1 MTDRRFDPADREITV
16 ARIAAKD
23 DAYAR
28 ILEPARIA
36 EMPARDAVVASAP
49 SPDGSMFV
57 ASAAAGAPDLSQIL
71 DAPAG
76 MPTPPSAAG
85 DDFLSLYRS
94 VDFGSLA
101 LARPDAL
108 TPAQMPAE
116 QKERMVSGLQ
126 QLMAEDKA
134 AEGAALRRSLYDAIG
149 TSPEQTAE
157 YLRLQKLFGGDL
169 EYIAR
174 NEAEM
179 RKQLGFEDIKSEID
193 YTPTLAARLVSDPT
207 FAKLAH
213 DHVPELAKQETW
225 WDATVRQV
233 THLPEALLHGWTE
246 AEMAEYG
253 AQQVS
258 GDPLTM
264 LPTFVTD
271 RPEVRRAVIEDY
283 ARQLDALGEPSGT
296 ILIGAA
302 TIAEML
308 YELKGEIVPAIAG
321 GATGAGMG
329 LVIGAPTGPG
339 AAVTTTT
346 LTVSGASMAY
356 TAASFEQAYRQS
368 AGAVYARAILDGVGE
383 EEARDTAFAMGV
395 VLAPIQFAMD
405 KLLAPIG
412 IAKTAGE
419 KAALKE
425 LADRRFA
432 EAIKNPT
439 VRAAAGRIAK
449 HSLSHV
455 GRVTATGAV
464 MSVGFE
470 AANEAARNVGG
481 LEMRMSSAQGRRE
494 IVDNVVNNTLYMM
507 QAGVAMHIAMPG
519 SHNLIYEVFR
529 ERQRLDMA
537 KTQVRAL
544 ERLNDIAVGTKL
556 AKRAP
561 GENASLV
568 NEAAA
573 AAGSKDVYI
582 SKAGLKQ
589 VLEGMGVPLERMN
602 EIVPG
607 AWDQFND
614 QSQGTVED
622 GGWIKVSA
630 GDYTNT
636 VARTG
641 IGAKLM
647 RHVTFDLDVDTLDVM
662 ERKERQRQEMLA
674 DMPAA
679 NARNEEMVR
688 ADAERADDADKV
700 LKPQLDQLRAAG
712 FSEEQVGFAAMIMRG
727 ALVTEARTRGIS
739 VAEVQAQRGLRIDA
753 GARIATERARVAP
766 GRPVP
771 ATERPAAAAEAAGAP
786 TAAPSADAALRAT
799 EAPQARLSAALEAH
813 GRLAADVKDPDVRR
827 AAVGLRDRVGG
838 LAEAARAAIRSGD
851 PAEARRAAQ
860 ALEDAMPATK
870 RERDAVGQKGL
881 SREIEQGAR
890 EMAAAARDHADAV
903 ERAAKAERPAEG
915 ARLEQ
920 AAMST
925 RVPTA
930 KGTEMAALNDM
941 LLADWEAMKNSD
953 ELIAK
958 NLEKIDALE
967 LPFVRDTSL
976 SPRAQVEKFIDWVGD
991 NLGYLYDKMDPEQR
1005 ERAKLWY
1012 VGARRLVDYGAER
1025 YGITDM
1031 QAAAMLAVLS
1041 PQKNWFEN
1049 VSMMFRIADLMTA
1062 GRDERWSKEMNLN
1075 FERLVANNEA
1085 RAPIL
1090 ERAMAREKKPKSPKR
1105 RVVDETPEEFKARKD
1120 KFEKVRARR
1129 NKQYE
1134 EEIALWREQEEEL
1147 KDALGEAQ
1155 ESGEPTALL
1164 RSDLAEHRRDRP
1176 RAPRLEGRR
1185 MADTDAS
1192 FAERKAQHKEDLEAY
1207 KKRMARFPK
1216 TIAAARKKGED
1227 MRALSNSDRMN
1238 AMRAG
1243 TLGDVLAAKDYEL
1256 AGYFIRMFDEEHNDR
1271 SFGIITPE
1279 GGVGGPSM
1287 GKDKPMSLRWGSYN
1301 TIRKAISIYEDGRAE
1316 NVHHQIGMAHKV
1328 RNFYNNMFDPSNA
1341 DAATIDTHAIAA
1353 GLLMALSAS
1362 DDAVSWG
1369 LGSGASDARLGLHG
1383 GYAILFEAYKRTAEE
1398 KGILAREMQSI
1409 TWEAIRGLFEAAMKK
1424 TLKPQINAIWARH
1437 KADPEGFT
1445 IKQARA
1451 EIFALAGGI
1460 TTPEWV
1466 KLSRDLAPAPT
1477 YEGRGQQLMD
1487 AMQPKVR
1494 EQMATPA
1501 RVALEVRP
1509 AASDA
1514 ATVAAFDAL
1523 APDRRLEVSRAVAAD
1538 VVRKVL
1544 KEFGIAGGIEDAMQR
1559 GPDGLGGSLVVGI
1572 QSIPIA
1578 RQVASALRYV
1588 LGQAEARVVSDVQFQ
1603 GAEPIELVVLSLQ
1616 DGTTPE
1622 QVAALDRDV
1631 LAPLGVAEVQVIG
1644 GAVHVVVPE
1653 GMDAAAFSDTIN
1665 AAVAGDARVK
1675 RVEQTDAWR
1684 FVDAGET
1691 DDTRGTAGAVQR
1703 RRLDLLRDEAGRL
1716 VADVVARESDE
1727 RGRNRGGQREVRSL
1741 APLEG
1746 APAARGATGPDPRIV
1761 AVAERYAESIG
1772 VDLKRQASYA
1782 RVDEDLARRIAGA
1795 YEAMPH
1801 DPQDPRV
1808 KEAYENL
1815 IAQTIAQYRALEAAG
1830 YKFWFYDDATDPYG
1844 GNPYEAMRD
1853 LRATQSMA
1861 VYSTEAGFGNVPP
1874 RPDNAMLADTGI
1886 MWPYGAPDGPLRR
1899 VLANDLFRA
1908 VHDAFG
1914 HSIEG
1919 AGFREHGE
1927 ENAWQAHVR
1936 LYTGSAVG
1944 AVTSETRGQ
1953 NLWLN
1958 YGPAGESNRTASVED
1973 TVFAEQKTGLMPEW
1987 TWTEGR
1993 VGDMP
1998 AADRAEPPVLEQ
2010 SARPQ
2015 PHLYSAL
2022 ARAVDAVD
2030 AKAMTGEGWR
2040 ERLRGAVGKGE
2051 ARQDEIDWTGL
2062 DDFLSLPR
2070 EGKITKQEVLR
2081 FLAENGVK
2089 VETEVL
2095 ADTTGS
2101 FDVERETQLA
2111 ALETAETWL
2120 REEYLWTDKV
2130 EAAIAF
2136 GRDLYTRAQSQEDVD
2151 ANLDKLIAS
2160 QNTIDDALE
2169 SLGTSLDQYYDDA
2182 FENRDTEST
2191 AKFSGWTIKGG
2202 TNYREM
2208 VVRIP
2213 GYEGNSAHFDN
2224 AVAHM
2229 RVQDVTVNGRRM
2241 LQVVELQSD
2250 LAQQGREKGFRNK
2263 GGREALAKRIS
2274 ALRAESKASRAA
2286 AEEALLKIDN
2296 MGFES
2301 FAEARHLFI
2310 SELDWR
2316 KTHDLTG
2323 LSEAEIDAI
2332 QRHVYAIRSERAANN
2347 EMEQLG
2353 GSKLEAA
2360 PFVAAQ
2366 QFAVFKDGK
2375 EVTYKNAKGKES
2387 IRRYPS
2393 VEEAQKAAAKVDG
2406 EARDIGMQSDT
2417 EGWLNLLL
2425 KQAILEAVNNGY
2437 DGVVISNGD
2446 QQVELYK
2453 SALTEA
2459 ASTVMVKRNEDG
2471 TYDFASSKDVEGP
2484 QAYLVG
2490 GGSTGVPW
2498 HVYMTPE
2505 QANKWNARD
2514 ISEESMR
2521 GAFIVIDGERQDLW
2535 GYLTSGAEDTSEIDL
2550 ADFDFDSDAVVAEG
2564 MKLYTIGDRY
2574 VYMSEA
2580 EAQWW
2585 NSRFSDPT
2593 ALRADRFPDA
2603 FFLMDGERVYLWNAI
2618 TAENGS
2624 SSYGD
2629 IRDNIR
2635 SGGFDFDAESEP
2647 MPRQEVP
2654 PAAPSF
2660 SEQGVDSKRIAA
2672 LVGGNAAREIVA
2684 KADAAPGETVSI
2696 DTDTLNPAGQGMVQF
2711 YDQIVPA
2718 TLAKLLK
2725 KLGAT
2730 VGAEDVNGERN
2741 VAFDVTPEMRDR
2753 IAAQG
2758 GLPLMQASRRDEP
2771 RGEIDLATMLMKLGS
2786 GADFSTFTHEFTHYV
2801 TERMRLAVESG
2812 TATDQQRADL
2822 DVLLRWNGINGVAEW
2837 SSLTPQRRVE
2847 FYEAVAY
2854 GMEEHAATGKAP
2866 TPALEGAFAR
2876 IRQWMLEVYRDV
2888 RVELNAIYRA
2898 KFGKDLPMLTD
2909 EVRGV
2914 MDRML
2919 FAEDT
2924 IRAAEESRDMKPMFQ
2939 SKEEALAAGMTDGE
2953 WAAFQEMQQEAHDAA
2968 VGKLA
2973 SDSIRQMQ
2981 WLGNARSRLLKDM
2994 QRRNRGLREEMREKV
3009 EEEVAKEPV
3018 YRAMDFLKRGMVV
3031 SAEGERVPA
3040 EVASKLDVGAVKA
3053 VLGDEAA
3060 RLGYGKYGMLQK
3072 DGMHPD
3078 MAAELFGFR
3087 GGEELLRALLAARK
3101 PDDEIEARTDARMM
3115 KEHGDLN
3122 DPDRLDAAVT
3132 EALHNEARARFVAVE
3147 LRFLSK
3153 ATQPVPEMIRAAR
3166 EAAAEH
3172 IGGRRIRDIKPSE
3185 FVAAESRF
3193 ARDAMRTAGMRV
3205 DPETAGKAAGT
3216 RAYNEAI
3223 ARGADEATAQAA
3235 RAAAALEG
3243 AARAQAKLDA
3253 HRDTYGDRPPAEVAR
3268 RAKQQQLFQNQLA
3281 AEAARARREV
3291 ADTLRDFRKFFK
3303 PDAKIGKS
3311 REIEMILAARAI
3323 LSAFGI
3329 GRSDRSPAEFMAQV
3343 REFNP
3348 ELYAALEPIIQRS
3361 LMVGAKSYKD
3371 LTLAEFRAVRDGV
3384 EALWTDSRRDRQVI
3398 VDGRRVAVEQVVG
3411 ELNAR
3416 LTAIGVPGVGMVA
3429 GEQRAPTLR
3438 DKMIRTVNGV
3448 KNMMRR
3454 VEHWA
3459 HTTDGGDGGPFTKYL
3474 FQPVKQALEAYRADR
3489 NVYMR
3494 RYADLLETVD
3504 VQHGMIDAP
3513 ELGYTFG
3520 AGNGGYGKLELLG
3533 ALLHSGNDSNLRKLL
3548 VGRNWGAL
3556 DASGTLDSARW
3567 VQFVNRMV
3575 AEGRLTKADFD
3586 FAQSVW
3592 DLNEELKPLAQRT
3605 HRALYGFYFK
3615 EVEATP
3621 LNTPFG
3627 SYRGGYVPAKVDPFM
3642 VKDAQVHAKLDAL
3655 EGDFRQVMPSTG
3667 LGFTKARTEYNRPLA
3682 LDVRMIGK
3690 HIDDVLR
3697 FSHVQPAIK
3706 DAMRILRNPEFAS
3719 ALSRMD
3725 PTAIEGMLIPWL
3737 NRAAKHSVT
3746 EPGRSAAVDK
3756 FWSVVRARTSLA
3768 FMTLN
3773 LRQLGDIGGIAPAM
3787 QKVAPS
3793 QMSRALK
3800 QYMSSPQ
3807 DTAAMIAGLSPMMNE
3822 RLTEQLVDTR
3832 DRLEEILTQRGK
3844 VGDAVAFTRRH
3855 GTFLNTVLHNQMDI
3869 TIWLGAYNERLGE
3882 IGSSVTDAEAQRE
3895 AIAHADAVIRMT
3907 QGSLL
3912 PEDVPAF
3919 EAGTPFYR
3927 TMTQFASYL
3936 NTMANLNLDEYTK
3949 IVREVGVRKGAG
3961 RLLKAHVLCFM
3972 VPAVVFEAIIRAVG
3986 GRYGEDEDES
3996 WIEQILATFFGAYTG
4011 SVPGMIPFGTQVS
4024 SLGGIVAAKVQG
4036 ERAPFGRESMAV
4048 SPVIETIGSGAAGT
4062 ADAVHRLLSDEELK
4076 GKNVK
4081 DTMTLMSL
4089 ITGIPLTPI
4098 GRAAGYETDV
4108 ERGEIEPKNAVDY
4121 VRGLLT
4127 GSTGESTRR

>member
-193 YTPTLAARLVSDPT
+193 YTPALAARLASDPT

-213 DHVPELAKQETW
+213 DHVPELAKQEGW
-225 WDATVRQV
+225 WDATVRQF

-283 ARQLDALGEPSGT
+283 ARQLDALGEPSGP

-321 GATGAGMG
+321 GGTGAGMG
-329 LVIGAPTGPG
+329 LVMGAPTGPG

-346 LTVSGASMAY
+346 LMVSGASMAY

-383 EEARDTAFAMGV
+383 EEARDTARAMGV

-481 LEMRMSSAQGRRE
+481 LEMRMASAQGRRE
-494 IVDNVVNNTLYMM
+494 IVDNVVSNTLYMM

-647 RHVTFDLDVDTLDVM
+647 RHVTFDLDVPTLDVM
-662 ERKERQRQEMLA
+662 ERSERQRQEMLA

-688 ADAERADDADKV
+688 ADAERAADADKV

-712 FSEEQVGFAAMIMRG
+712 FSEDQVGFAGMIMRG

-766 GRPVP
+766 ERPVP

-860 ALEDAMPATK
+860 ALEDALPATK

-1090 ERAMAREKKPKSPKR
+1090 ERAMAREKKPQSPKR

-1185 MADTDAS
+1185 MADTDES
-1192 FAERKAQHKEDLEAY
+1192 FAERKAKHKEDLEAH

-1243 TLGDVLAAKDYEL
+1243 TLGDVLAARDYEL

-1437 KADPEGFT
+1437 KADPKGFT

-1578 RQVASALRYV
+1578 GQVASALRYV
-1588 LGQAEARVVSDVQFQ
+1588 LGQAEARVVSDVKFQ
-1603 GAEPIELVVLSLQ
+1603 GAEPIGLVVLSLQ
-1616 DGTTPE
+1616 DGATPE
-1622 QVAALDRDV
+1622 QIAALDRDV
-1631 LAPLGVAEVQVIG
+1631 LAPLGVVEVQVIG
-1644 GAVHVVVPE
+1644 GAVLVVVPE
-1653 GMDAAAFSDTIN
+1653 GMDAAAFSDTIS

-1675 RVEQTDAWR
+1675 GIKRTDAWR
-1684 FVDAGET
+1684 FRDAGAG
-1691 DDTRGTAGAVQR
+1691 DDSRGTAGAVQR
-1703 RRLDLLRDEAGRL
+1703 RRLDLIRDEAGRL
-1716 VADVVARESDE
+1716 VADVVARES
-1727 RGRNRGGQREVRSL
+1727 
-1741 APLEG
+1741 
-1746 APAARGATGPDPRIV
+1746 
-1761 AVAERYAESIG
+1761 
-1772 VDLKRQASYA
+1772 
-1782 RVDEDLARRIAGA
+1782 AGA
-1795 YEAMPH
+1795 
-1801 DPQDPRV
+1801 R
-1808 KEAYENL
+1808 
-1815 IAQTIAQYRALEAAG
+1815 
-1830 YKFWFYDDATDPYG
+1830 
-1844 GNPYEAMRD
+1844 
-1853 LRATQSMA
+1853 
-1861 VYSTEAGFGNVPP
+1861 
-1874 RPDNAMLADTGI
+1874 
-1886 MWPYGAPDGPLRR
+1886 
-1899 VLANDLFRA
+1899 
-1908 VHDAFG
+1908 
-1914 HSIEG
+1914 
-1919 AGFREHGE
+1919 
-1927 ENAWQAHVR
+1927 
-1936 LYTGSAVG
+1936 
-1944 AVTSETRGQ
+1944 
-1953 NLWLN
+1953 
-1958 YGPAGESNRTASVED
+1958 
-1973 TVFAEQKTGLMPEW
+1973 
-1987 TWTEGR
+1987 
-1993 VGDMP
+1993 
-1998 AADRAEPPVLEQ
+1998 AADRAQPPVLEQAAREPARPAPTGWRRTSKVLNEDGTLRNVYHGTQLGAVDAFDLSRVGEAPRAVRTQNTPWERGVWFADNKRMALNEFAKMPIGGFDLDAAARRINEYNAAIADALSPEQFAKIAKLFGWGSVEDFREMEVTGDGLSDYVGDVEADSRTDESPLADEAIRRMQDDYRRALSGDADAIAKLDAVFARIDAQGREPADTGSRLVVANLNLEKPLYWPVSDPSRFYDEKPKAYAAMLAGGHDGIIYGPPGNRIYFVPDTSRIHIVTNAESRAEAMLYQ

-2062 DDFLSLPR
+2062 DDFLTLPR
-2070 EGKITKQEVLR
+2070 EGKITKQEVLQ

-2095 ADTTGS
+2095 GNERTD
-2101 FDVERETQLA
+2101 FDRDRDAQLA
-2111 ALETAETWL
+2111 ALEMAETWL
-2120 REEYLWTDKV
+2120 REEYLWTDEV

-2136 GRDLYTRAQSQEDVD
+2136 GRELYTRAKSQEDVD
-2151 ANLDKLIAS
+2151 AKVDELIAS
-2160 QNTIDDALE
+2160 QNTIDAALE
-2169 SLGTSLDQYYDDA
+2169 TLDASLQMYYEDA
-2182 FENRDTEST
+2182 YENRDSST
-2191 AKFSGWTIKGG
+2191 KTKFANWTIEGG
-2202 TNYREM
+2202 ENYREILLRM
-2208 VVRIP
+2208 P
-2213 GYEGNSAHFDN
+2213 GAKGPTAHWDDPT
-2224 AVAHM
+2224 VIAHM
-2229 RVQDVTVNGRRM
+2229 RVQDVDVGGRRM
-2241 LQVVELQSD
+2241 LQIVELQSD
-2250 LAQQGREKGFRNK
+2250 YGQQGREKGFAPRNLPPLPE
-2263 GGREALAKRIS
+2263 GTTYHASGTIERSAVVQLPRPIRGVTGPFYGVTIEQATERARLALA
-2274 ALRAESKASRAA
+2274 
-2286 AEEALLKIDN
+2286 
-2296 MGFES
+2296 
-2301 FAEARHLFI
+2301 
-2310 SELDWR
+2310 
-2316 KTHDLTG
+2316 
-2323 LSEAEIDAI
+2323 DAGDAFKP
-2332 QRHVYAIRSERAANN
+2332 V
-2347 EMEQLG
+2347 
-2353 GSKLEAA
+2353 
-2360 PFVAAQ
+2360 PFVSAQ

-2387 IRRYPS
+2387 IRRYPNM
-2393 VEEAQKAAAKVDG
+2393 EEAQKAAAKGDG

-2446 QQVELYK
+2446 QQVKLYK
-2453 SALTEA
+2453 NALTEA

-2471 TYDFASSKDVEGP
+2471 TYDFASSKDVKGP

-2514 ISEESMR
+2514 ISEESMQ
-2521 GAFIVIDGERQDLW
+2521 GAFIVVDGERQDLW
-2535 GYLTSGAEDTSEIDL
+2535 RYLTAGAEDTSEIDL

-2574 VYMSEA
+2574 VYMSA
-2580 EAQWW
+2580 TEAQWW

-2603 FFLMDGERVYLWNAI
+2603 FFLADGERVYLWNAI

-2624 SSYGD
+2624 SSYGE

-2635 SGGFDFDAESEP
+2635 SGGFDFNAESEP
-2647 MPRQEVP
+2647 MPQQEVP
-2654 PAAPSF
+2654 PAAPAF

-2866 TPALEGAFAR
+2866 TPALDGAFAR

-2953 WAAFQEMQQEAHDAA
+2953 WAAFQQMQQEAHDVA

-3009 EEEVAKEPV
+3009 EEEVAAEPV

-3087 GGEELLRALLAARK
+3087 SGEELLRALLAARK

-3172 IGGRRIRDIKPSE
+3172 IGGRRIRDIKPAE

-3235 RAAAALEG
+3235 RDAAALEG

-3253 HRDTYGDRPPAEVAR
+3253 HRETYGDRPPAEVAR

-3291 ADTLRDFRKFFK
+3291 ADALKDFRKFFK

-3474 FQPVKQALEAYRADR
+3474 FQPVKQALDAYRADR

-3548 VGRNWGAL
+3548 VGRNWGDL

-3586 FAQSVW
+3586 FAQAVW

-3756 FWSVVRARTSLA
+3756 FWTVVRARTSLA

-3773 LRQLGDIGGIAPAM
+3773 LRQLGDIGGMAPAM
-3787 QKVAPS
+3787 QKVAPH
-3793 QMSRALK
+3793 QVARALK
-3800 QYMSSPQ
+3800 QYLSRPQ

-3822 RLTEQLVDTR
+3822 RLTEQLIDTR
-3832 DRLEEILTQRGK
+3832 DRLDEILTQRGK
-3844 VGDAVAFTRRH
+3844 VGDAVAFVRRH

-3882 IGSSVTDAEAQRE
+3882 IGSSATDAEAQRE
-3895 AIAHADAVIRMT
+3895 AVAHADAVIRMT

-3949 IVREVGVRKGAG
+3949 VVRDVGARKGAG
-3961 RLLKAHVLCFM
+3961 RLLKAHILCFM
-3972 VPAVVFEAIIRAVG
+3972 APAIVFEAIIRAVG

-3996 WIEQILATFFGAYTG
+3996 WIEQMLATFFGAYTG
-4011 SVPGMIPFGTQVS
+4011 SVPGMIPFGTQLS